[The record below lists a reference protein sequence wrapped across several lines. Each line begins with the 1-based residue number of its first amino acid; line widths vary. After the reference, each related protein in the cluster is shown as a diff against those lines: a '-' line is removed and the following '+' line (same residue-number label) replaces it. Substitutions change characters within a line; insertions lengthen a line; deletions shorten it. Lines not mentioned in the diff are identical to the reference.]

1 MKAVTTSASTSM
13 TARPLRRDRHWL
25 ALTGPSGFAARL
37 FRVNA
42 DRWRRRALFYERH
55 CDYFPRLASGRFVE
69 RCRELEAAYRGLA
82 HVLFTLQPQIEWAPV
97 RAVVSRIK

>member
-1 MKAVTTSASTSM
+1 MKAVTTSASASM
-13 TARPLRRDRHWL
+13 AERPLRRDRHWL
-25 ALTGPSGFAARL
+25 ALTGSSEFAARL

-55 CDYFPRLASGRFVE
+55 RDYFPRLASGRFLE

-82 HVLFTLQPQIEWAPV
+82 RVLFTMQPQIEWAPV

>member
-1 MKAVTTSASTSM
+1 MKAVSISTSM
-13 TARPLRRDRHWL
+13 AGHSLRRNRHWL
-25 ALTGPSGFAARL
+25 ALTGPSRVAVRL
-37 FRVNA
+37 LSVNA

-82 HVLFTLQPQIEWAPV
+82 HVLFTMQPQIEWLPV

>member
-55 CDYFPRLASGRFVE
+55 RDYFPRLASGRFVE
-69 RCRELEAAYRGLA
+69 GCRELEAAYRGLA
-82 HVLFTLQPQIEWAPV
+82 HVLFTLQSQIEWAPV